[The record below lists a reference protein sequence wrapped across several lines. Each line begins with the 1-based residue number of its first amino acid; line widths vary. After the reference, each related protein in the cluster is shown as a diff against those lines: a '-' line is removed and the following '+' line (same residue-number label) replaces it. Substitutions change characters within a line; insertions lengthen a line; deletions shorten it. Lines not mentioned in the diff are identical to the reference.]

1 MTMQVNDLAKRADVP
16 PHVVRYYTQIGLLA
30 PKRDP
35 NNRYR
40 DYAPNDV
47 YRVRFIRRAK
57 SLGFT
62 LKDVRRILRDA
73 DAGQSPCP
81 EVRELVRV
89 RAKENHE
96 RLEELQ
102 RLQARVEDAVALW
115 ESLPDQPP
123 DYDSLCHLI
132 DAVAQADGHLT

>member
-1 MTMQVNDLAKRADVP
+1 MQVKDLAKHVGVK
-16 PHVVRYYTQIGLLA
+16 PHVVRYYTQIGLLS
-30 PKRDP
+30 PTRDP

-47 YRVRFIRRAK
+47 YRLRFIRRAK
-57 SLGFT
+57 WLGFT
-62 LKDVRRILRDA
+62 LKDVKTILSDA
-73 DAGQSPCP
+73 DAGRSPCS
-81 EVRELVRV
+81 EVRELVKV
-89 RAKENHE
+89 RAQENHR

-123 DYDSLCHLI
+123 DHNSLCHLI
-132 DAVAQADGHLT
+132 DAVAQTENHLT